1 MSVLRDVI
9 HALSPDLDFYE
20 RTILILDCYMQG
32 FITIRLR
39 IGEPVSQSVRVG
51 FILFSHIR
59 IDLPA
64 KVHLILMICITID
77 YESYGEHVI
86 HTLERNFLLLHL
98 LIYRVCSLG
107 PDLEFVFDACV
118 RKFSGKRTDKLFRQ
132 HLPILLCRFQL
143 IGNQSIFH
151 RISKPEINILQ
162 FTLHVIQSQLMSQR
176 DI

>member
-1 MSVLRDVI
+1 
-9 HALSPDLDFYE
+9 
-20 RTILILDCYMQG
+20 MQG

-132 HLPILLCRFQL
+132 LLPILLCRFQL